1 MEYLSFVNILVEMF
15 KHVQNLGKFYS
26 FKDSTLQQFKN
37 FPPLE
42 AGQGQ
47 VGDL

>member
-1 MEYLSFVNILVEMF
+1 MFVNILVEMF
-15 KHVQNLGKFYS
+15 KHVQNPGKFCS
-26 FKDSTLQQFKN
+26 FKDSTLRQFKN
-37 FPPLE
+37 SPPLE